1 MGNYTREKIMELVE
15 EEEVEFIRLQFTD
28 MFGTLKNIAITSG
41 QLEEALD
48 GKCTIDV
55 SAVTGDRGFRERDMY
70 LIPDLDT
77 FAILPWRPQ
86 QGKVARFLCDITYPD
101 KRPFEESPRYILK
114 QVLKKAE
121 DMGYT
126 FYADPECE
134 FFLFHTDEDGA
145 PTTVTH
151 EQAGYMDLSPLDLGE
166 NARRDM
172 ILTLEEM
179 GFEIESSHHEL
190 AGGQHEIDF
199 RYAKALET
207 ADRLMT
213 FKTTVRS
220 IAKRHGLHATFMP
233 KPKTDSVGSA
243 MHVSFSVFRDGKNL
257 FADESDE
264 AGLSKEAYSFIA
276 GLLKHTKGMMAVTNP
291 LVNSYKR
298 LVPGN
303 DAPTLL
309 VWSEDGRSSLI
320 TIPIQEGAE
329 KRIEL
334 RVPDGASN
342 PYLVLAVCIAAGLE
356 GIQKEWKVPQKAET
370 REDYKKAERLPDN
383 LKEALLEFEQDTLIR
398 KTLGETFV
406 KRYQEVKWKE
416 WRSYMTQVSDWELRE
431 YLHRI

>member
-190 AGGQHEIDF
+190 AAGQHEIDF

-243 MHVSFSVFRDGKNL
+243 MHVSFSVFKDGKNL
-257 FADESDE
+257 FADESDK

-303 DAPTLL
+303 DAPTRL

-356 GIQKEWKVPQKAET
+356 GIQKEWKVSQKAET
-370 REDYKKAERLPDN
+370 REDYKQAERLPDN